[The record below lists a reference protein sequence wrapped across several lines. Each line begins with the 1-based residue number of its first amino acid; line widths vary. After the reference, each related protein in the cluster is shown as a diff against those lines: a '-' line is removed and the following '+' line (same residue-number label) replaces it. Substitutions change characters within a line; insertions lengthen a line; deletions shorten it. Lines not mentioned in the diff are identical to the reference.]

1 MSMNLR
7 VSDVLPQAELLAML
21 AEEAAELAQAALKL
35 RRVLDGKNPTPIS
48 YEDAKK
54 RLIEEAADME
64 LCMRTVHA
72 LDDRRAIEIIKA
84 EKYMRWLERMGLVRE
99 KDDGTSDTE

>member
-1 MSMNLR
+1 
-7 VSDVLPQAELLAML
+7 
-21 AEEAAELAQAALKL
+21 
-35 RRVLDGKNPTPIS
+35 
-48 YEDAKK
+48 
-54 RLIEEAADME
+54 
-64 LCMRTVHA
+64 MRTVHA